1 MHKPFDGEIARHW
14 WRWSRRGPM
23 RWLPP
28 VPFAAGAGVG
38 SPARARAINEFVRLV
53 SDLDLRRPAP
63 TFRSLQRTLSEIFK
77 AASLATPYGE
87 CPLFLSLRV
96 RREYT
101 SRTRSHHYI
110 FEHGF
115 IPPLRYLSRRLLAA
129 RCPAY
134 RPVDTREDALRGGVH
149 PELIREDGNRLDVL
163 PQAADWCARN
173 KAPCEKCRARSR
185 EAALADPDGL
195 ASWRGAL
202 PDQSRAQTTFQR

>member
-1 MHKPFDGEIARHW
+1 MYKPFDGEIARHW

-23 RWLPP
+23 RWLPA

-77 AASLATPYGE
+77 AASLATPLGE

-96 RREYT
+96 RREY
-101 SRTRSHHYI
+101 SKGTRSHHYI
-110 FEHGF
+110 FEHEF

-134 RPVDTREDALRGGVH
+134 RPADTREDALRGGVH
-149 PELIREDGNRLDVL
+149 PALIRENSNSLDVQ
-163 PQAADWCARN
+163 PQATDWCARN
-173 KAPCEKCRARSR
+173 KAPCAECRARSR
-185 EAALADPDGL
+185 DAALADPDGL
-195 ASWRGAL
+195 AAWRGAV
-202 PDQSRAQTTFQR
+202 PDQSSAQGAFQR